1 MELAV
6 ELKHHFSLNPI
17 LQIKKEQKTCQKKYF
32 RLTIAKL
39 AAHCHFGLP
48 ISMLCLPGIIGGGG
62 TFICDGMPGFFFN
75 DDAMRV
81 CEDLTG
87 CDAMLAHVVFFGCA
101 ADAVFDW
108 LFAFDVY
115 ESR

>member
-1 MELAV
+1 MEQVGVLM
-6 ELKHHFSLNPI
+6 HHSSLNPI
-17 LQIKKEQKTCQKKYF
+17 LYEKSIQKIKIVKTGKIDRELMRAYF
-32 RLTIAKL
+32 V
-39 AAHCHFGLP
+39 LP

-62 TFICDGMPGFFFN
+62 TLMCDGMPGFFFN
-75 DDAMRV
+75 VAAIRV
-81 CEDLTG
+81 CDDLTG

-108 LFAFDVY
+108 LFVFAVY

>member
-1 MELAV
+1 MEQVA
-6 ELKHHFSLNPI
+6 ELMHHFSLNPI
-17 LQIKKEQKTCQKKYF
+17 LHKIKIGIKAKVGQKISSF
-32 RLTIAKL
+32 
-39 AAHCHFGLP
+39 FLP

-62 TFICDGMPGFFFN
+62 TLMCEPDMPVFFFN
-75 DDAMRV
+75 VAAIRV
-81 CEDLTG
+81 CDDLTG

-108 LFAFDVY
+108 LFVFAVY